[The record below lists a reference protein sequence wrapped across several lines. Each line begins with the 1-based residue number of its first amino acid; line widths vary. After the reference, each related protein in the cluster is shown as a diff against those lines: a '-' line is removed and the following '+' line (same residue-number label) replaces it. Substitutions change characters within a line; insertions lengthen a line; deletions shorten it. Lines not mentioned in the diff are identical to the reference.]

1 MIDTLCKTH
10 VTIYTPRTWACKL
23 PSGIRVATSKGGREE
38 EKMAYLQVAIAVKDF
53 SDGGEELKVEDG
65 K

>member
-1 MIDTLCKTH
+1 
-10 VTIYTPRTWACKL
+10 
-23 PSGIRVATSKGGREE
+23 VATSKGGREE